1 MKDILVILDNGHGK
15 ETPGK
20 RSPLW
25 SDGTQLF
32 EWEYTRKVVK
42 EVSKRLTNCG
52 VDNYIL
58 VPGESSPSLSV
69 RAQQVNELV
78 KKQSCILVS
87 VHCNA
92 GGGTGWEIWTT
103 TKKNNSDKLAQCFI
117 DTYKEQFPNW
127 NTKGH
132 IEKLR
137 GHKEKDW
144 TLLYL
149 SNCPCVL
156 TENWFMDTESNC
168 KWLLSEEGF
177 NQVCTLHV
185 NAIKKYLE

>member
-1 MKDILVILDNGHGK
+1 M
-15 ETPGK
+15 
-20 RSPLW
+20 
-25 SDGTQLF
+25 
-32 EWEYTRKVVK
+32 
-42 EVSKRLTNCG
+42 
-52 VDNYIL
+52 
-58 VPGESSPSLSV
+58 
-69 RAQQVNELV
+69 NELV

-127 NTKGH
+127 NTKRH

-144 TLLYL
+144 TLLYM

-177 NQVCTLHV
+177 DQVCTLHV